1 MGAVLGIAAMGRTQ
15 EKLAGAN
22 NGGAGTGYVP
32 PPPVTAAPAPT
43 FSAPSFAPPPAP
55 PAPVA
60 DEVKM
65 VNGKKAPVQPS
76 FPEI

>member
-1 MGAVLGIAAMGRTQ
+1 MGRTQ

-22 NGGAGTGYVP
+22 NGGAGSGYVP
-32 PPPVTAAPAPT
+32 PPPVATAPAPAFSAPSFAPSPA

-55 PAPVA
+55 V
-60 DEVKM
+60 DDIKM
-65 VNGKKAPVQPS
+65 VNGKKAPVQPA